1 MQYRAGLPLDETID
15 GLPDLEGLAWMR
27 ELRGRDDVDW
37 QAVDEVHRQWHE
49 EALPSPSYPAIV
61 SYLACTDKRPLV
73 YPRLRVNPL
82 TIRLRHAARK

>member
-1 MQYRAGLPLDETID
+1 MRRDPGGLEVRAADGIVVQYRAGLPLDEAIETFSDIED
-15 GLPDLEGLAWMR
+15 LAWMR

-61 SYLACTDKRPLV
+61 S
-73 YPRLRVNPL
+73 
-82 TIRLRHAARK
+82 